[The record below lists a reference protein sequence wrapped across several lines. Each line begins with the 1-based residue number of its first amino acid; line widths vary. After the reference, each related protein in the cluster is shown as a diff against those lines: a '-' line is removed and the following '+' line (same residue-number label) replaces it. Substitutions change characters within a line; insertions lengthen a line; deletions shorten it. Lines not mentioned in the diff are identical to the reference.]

1 MSQSILIVEDAADV
15 RNLYKMVFRR
25 KPYGVH
31 LAASGEEALELL
43 EREADIAVVLLDLTL
58 PGISGEDVLKKIRQT
73 PAWAAIKVLIMSGWD
88 DLKQR
93 ASALGADGFS
103 RKPAALPELERQV
116 EALLPPSE

>member
-1 MSQSILIVEDAADV
+1 MSQSILVVEDAADV

-43 EREADIAVVLLDLTL
+43 ERESDIAVVLLDLTL
-58 PGISGEDVLKKIRQT
+58 PGISGEDVLARIRQE
-73 PAWAAIKVLIMSGWD
+73 PKHAATKVLIMSGWD

-93 ASALGADGFS
+93 AASMGADAFM
-103 RKPAALPELERQV
+103 RKPAALPELEKQV
-116 EALLPPSE
+116 EALLQQA